1 MIKGQ
6 AEMTKQDDSTFTT
19 ATNGVAHD
27 IGYALAEVGV
37 THLFGVV
44 GSGNFA
50 VAAAAHAAG
59 VRYVA
64 SRHEAGAVAM
74 ADGYARATGDV
85 GIATVHQG
93 PGFTNAVTPLV
104 EAAKSR
110 TPLVLLAADSDRLD
124 GASNFAI
131 DQAAIAQAAR
141 SMVIVLTSADSA
153 RIDVLEAIRRAR
165 TERRT
170 ITVLMPLDV
179 QMAAPS
185 PTTPASQFLPTLLR
199 GKRAVPEG
207 IGQVAKLLADSERP
221 LLLAGRGAV
230 LSEAG
235 PALRKLG
242 AAAGALIGTT
252 AVAKSLFRGDPFD
265 LGVLGGFSSPT
276 TAALA
281 PQADLVVA
289 FGASLNPWTTRHGD
303 LFPSATIVQVDDDP
317 STFGLHQPVDVAVVG
332 DAALTAEALTRA
344 LEAAVP
350 RGHWRTPEISS
361 KLAKTWR
368 DEPYDDR
375 STDDRIDP
383 RTFTLALGELL
394 PADVKI
400 ATDSGHFLAWP
411 AIYLD
416 VPDPRSFVFA
426 QAFQS
431 VGLGLPT
438 AIGAHLG
445 SPDRLTVA
453 PVGDGGFLMSASEL
467 ETLGRLR
474 LPVLVVV
481 YNDAMYGAEIHHFGH
496 NDAGRSLA
504 SFTETDLAAFARA
517 AGCEALTVRNVDD
530 VEGISDWLARRDGPL
545 LVDVKVEQSVVV
557 SFLDEAF
564 RGEAS

>member
-19 ATNGVAHD
+19 ATTGVAPD

>member
-1 MIKGQ
+1 
-6 AEMTKQDDSTFTT
+6 
-19 ATNGVAHD
+19 
-27 IGYALAEVGV
+27 
-37 THLFGVV
+37 
-44 GSGNFA
+44 
-50 VAAAAHAAG
+50 
-59 VRYVA
+59 
-64 SRHEAGAVAM
+64 
-74 ADGYARATGDV
+74 
-85 GIATVHQG
+85 
-93 PGFTNAVTPLV
+93 
-104 EAAKSR
+104 
-110 TPLVLLAADSDRLD
+110 
-124 GASNFAI
+124 
-131 DQAAIAQAAR
+131 
-141 SMVIVLTSADSA
+141 
-153 RIDVLEAIRRAR
+153 
-165 TERRT
+165 
-170 ITVLMPLDV
+170 
-179 QMAAPS
+179 
-185 PTTPASQFLPTLLR
+185 
-199 GKRAVPEG
+199 
-207 IGQVAKLLADSERP
+207 
-221 LLLAGRGAV
+221 
-230 LSEAG
+230 
-235 PALRKLG
+235 
-242 AAAGALIGTT
+242 
-252 AVAKSLFRGDPFD
+252 
-265 LGVLGGFSSPT
+265 
-276 TAALA
+276 
-281 PQADLVVA
+281 
-289 FGASLNPWTTRHGD
+289 
-303 LFPSATIVQVDDDP
+303 
-317 STFGLHQPVDVAVVG
+317 
-332 DAALTAEALTRA
+332 LTAEALTRA